1 MNAVEA
7 AEQLIRLGRQV
18 QRQEGR
24 LLLPVAPLLLAPVP
38 DRLLA
43 DPLAAL
49 EDLLAAASG
58 APPPLAATPRQRGP
72 QRRGPQDASPF
83 APASQ
88 PAAPRQGDAGAER
101 DVPAWRPVPAAPAE
115 PVPGRAPSPGQER
128 AASPGAL
135 AGREGTSP
143 AAPVRLAQRQST
155 LLNILRANVGEA
167 EAPAAGG
174 QAGDRLPPHLLCL
187 GAAQAEAQEAG
198 AQEAGHTP
206 LPPAGGDL
214 PAAGAAAGA
223 PAWGAAPADLPA
235 WATPGAMEIAMLTG
249 WGGGALSPAEAAGS
263 SALPRP
269 AWPLPQEAGAAG
281 AAVGRQVET
290 AAGGGRTVGLPA
302 PAASGAGPEEVWA
315 GAAGAFLDRPLSA
328 AQIEQV
334 LAALDE
340 RLELQLLRI
349 YGASAGA

>member
-83 APASQ
+83 ARASQ
-88 PAAPRQGDAGAER
+88 PAAPRQGEAGAER
-101 DVPAWRPVPAAPAE
+101 DVSPWRPVPAALAE
-115 PVPGRAPSPGQER
+115 PVPGPVPGPGQER

-135 AGREGTSP
+135 AGPEAASP
-143 AAPVRLAQRQST
+143 PAPVRLAQRQST
-155 LLNILRANVGEA
+155 LLHILRANVGEA
-167 EAPAAGG
+167 EAPAAGE
-174 QAGDRLPPHLLCL
+174 QAGDRLPPRPLRL
-187 GAAQAEAQEAG
+187 GAAQAEAQQAG
-198 AQEAGHTP
+198 AQQAGTAP
-206 LPPAGGDL
+206 LPPAGGYL
-214 PAAGAAAGA
+214 PAASTAAGAA
-223 PAWGAAPADLPA
+223 AWGAAPADLPA
-235 WATPGAMEIAMLTG
+235 GAAPGAMEIAMLTG
-249 WGGGALSPAEAAGS
+249 WGGGALPPAEAAGS

-269 AWPLPQEAGAAG
+269 AWPLSQEAGAAG
-281 AAVGRQVET
+281 AAVGWQVEA
-290 AAGGGRTVGLPA
+290 AAGAGRTVGLPA
-302 PAASGAGPEEVWA
+302 PAASEAGPEEVWA
-315 GAAGAFLDRPLSA
+315 GTAGAFLDRPLSA

-340 RLELQLLRI
+340 RLELLLLRT